1 MHERMLVAPISV
13 DQFAVDSPRD
23 DSTVQL
29 QGQNTCDVDKNKV
42 SDLNFGKYSVHKL
55 AYDDKKD
62 PPESINMSTMHTL
75 SFHNFVDCFS

>member
-29 QGQNTCDVDKNKV
+29 QGQNTCDVDKN
-42 SDLNFGKYSVHKL
+42 
-55 AYDDKKD
+55 
-62 PPESINMSTMHTL
+62 
-75 SFHNFVDCFS
+75 